1 MSKFKVGDK
10 VKFLKDVIPW
20 GDESKGIITK
30 VNKGLKN
37 YNVDIRVYNK
47 GLTVATYMNQLY
59 DEDMILDEPETEQTD
74 ETGEQL

>member
-1 MSKFKVGDK
+1 MPFDPNVRLDQ
-10 VKFLKDVIPW
+10 F
-20 GDESKGIITK
+20 T
-30 VNKGLKN
+30 KGLKN

-74 ETGEQL
+74 ETL